1 MKIEAQV
8 CERLLRDKVI
18 REEEKEIIQYG
29 LHQGGVLFV
38 NICTLMIVCTT
49 MGCVI
54 QGFWFLVCF
63 WPLRIYAG
71 GYHADTEK
79 RCYFLSTLMEI
90 VIFFIAHFFDFTR
103 GMGVILITFT
113 LMVIIFSM
121 TPQDTE
127 NRRLSDKEKTVY
139 KKKVNEILVFHII
152 SFAMMYLIDKKEIWE
167 IILLSEAL
175 MAFILIVG
183 YMKEILNS
191 KENENAT
198 TKAC

>member
-1 MKIEAQV
+1 MKIEAKV

-18 REEEKEIIQYG
+18 QEEEKEIIQYG
-29 LHQGGVLFV
+29 LHQGGALFV

-49 MGCVI
+49 MACVI
-54 QGFWFLVCF
+54 QGFWFLIYF

-90 VIFFIAHFFDFTR
+90 VIFLIAHFFDFTR

-127 NRRLSDKEKTVY
+127 NRRLSDKEKIIY
-139 KKKVNEILVFHII
+139 KKKVNEILAFHII

-167 IILLSEAL
+167 IILLSQAL

>member
-1 MKIEAQV
+1 MKIEAEV

-54 QGFWFLVCF
+54 QGFWFLVYF

-79 RCYFLSTLMEI
+79 RCYFVSTLMEI
-90 VIFFIAHFFDFTR
+90 VIFLIAHFFDFTR

-113 LMVIIFSM
+113 L
-121 TPQDTE
+121 
-127 NRRLSDKEKTVY
+127 N
-139 KKKVNEILVFHII
+139 ILEVDSIQT
-152 SFAMMYLIDKKEIWE
+152 LID
-167 IILLSEAL
+167 
-175 MAFILIVG
+175 
-183 YMKEILNS
+183 
-191 KENENAT
+191 NENVKTALFRANRANGENC
-198 TKAC
+198 KNCPVNIFCFSCPGDPYRFSSEEKFLEYCKVSKKLLMERVWGV